1 MRRLDLEGRT
11 SRGDLPCPGDVT
23 SWRHDNGSIAVHPN
37 TRRLPAGSFRRGL
50 RAPCHTRAVAR
61 GEPSKTSADEL
72 LAFEVA
78 TRDLVGVALRSVEHL
93 EVSLPQ
99 YRLLR
104 MLHGVGRAS
113 STQCAEALGVVGSSV
128 TRLADRLH
136 ASGHLVRGVD
146 PDNRS
151 VVTLELTDSGRRVVR
166 QVRSRRRRQLS
177 RVLDR
182 LDADKRAAC
191 AAVLQELH
199 RTLVDAGAASSPDRL
214 PL

>member
-1 MRRLDLEGRT
+1 
-11 SRGDLPCPGDVT
+11 
-23 SWRHDNGSIAVHPN
+23 
-37 TRRLPAGSFRRGL
+37 
-50 RAPCHTRAVAR
+50 VAR

-78 TRDLVGVALRSVEHL
+78 TRDLVGVALRSVENL

-99 YRLLR
+99 YRLL
-104 MLHGVGRAS
+104 LVLQGLGRAS

-136 ASGHLVRGVD
+136 ASGHLIRLVD

-166 QVRSRRRRQLS
+166 QVTTRRRRQMS
-177 RVLDR
+177 QVLGR
-182 LDADKRAAC
+182 LDPDKRAAC

-199 RTLVDAGAASSPDRL
+199 RTLVEAGAETPPDRL

>member
-1 MRRLDLEGRT
+1 VG
-11 SRGDLPCPGDVT
+11 
-23 SWRHDNGSIAVHPN
+23 
-37 TRRLPAGSFRRGL
+37 
-50 RAPCHTRAVAR
+50 R
-61 GEPSKTSADEL
+61 GEPSKTSTDEL

-99 YRLLR
+99 YRLLLL
-104 MLHGVGRAS
+104 LHGLGRAS
-113 STQCAEALGVVGSSV
+113 STQCAEALDVAGSSV

-136 ASGHLVRGVD
+136 ASGHLVRGMD

-151 VVTLELTDSGRRVVR
+151 VVTLELTGSGRRVVR
-166 QVRSRRRRQLS
+166 QVTTRRRRQLS
-177 RVLDR
+177 QVLDR
-182 LDADKRAAC
+182 LDPGKRAAC

-199 RTLVDAGAASSPDRL
+199 RTLVDAGTHSPPDRL